1 MSDDPYV
8 RIQVEYRGRL
18 GVEVGLLV
26 AVDHLR
32 REGRLSAADE
42 ARWLDIDD
50 WFIEHLP
57 NPDFYADGNSVGA
70 VTWFKQPIRSEM
82 QLPVDQVCGILTAY
96 GVAHHRVTS
105 SDPGTII
112 YEDEFQVG
120 VVPYERGEQ
129 TPLPAGVTMTPSAA
143 GSKRAVAA
151 SPIRHV
157 LLDADGV
164 LQELPGG
171 WYVAMEPYLGGRARE
186 FLHRTWKDELP
197 MLAGRGDY
205 LPLLAATLRE
215 FGVGVPVG
223 EVYDA
228 VWKNIVVIEESL
240 EVVRRLR
247 RNGYGV
253 HLGTN
258 QEQYRGGYMRT
269 NLGYDEL
276 FDVSCYSHEL
286 GVAKPDQGFFVE
298 AGRRIGAELGT
309 VLFID
314 DTARNVDG
322 ARAAGMLAE
331 QWDLTQGHE
340 VLVEL
345 LAKHGV
351 SAR

>member
-1 MSDDPYV
+1 M
-8 RIQVEYRGRL
+8 EYRGRL
-18 GVEVGLLV
+18 GVEVGALV

-32 REGRLSAADE
+32 RAGRLSAADE

-57 NPDFYADGNSVGA
+57 NPDFYADGNSIGA
-70 VTWFKQPIRSEM
+70 VTWFKAPLRPDM
-82 QLPVDQVCGILTAY
+82 HALVDEVCRILTTS

-105 SDPGTII
+105 DDPGTIV

-120 VVPYERGEQ
+120 VVPYERGLP
-129 TPLPAGVTMTPSAA
+129 TPMPEGVTLTPSAP

-151 SPIRHV
+151 SPVRHV

-171 WYVAMEPYLGGRARE
+171 WYSAMEPYLGERSRE

-197 MLAGRGDY
+197 MLAGQGDY
-205 LPLLAATLRE
+205 LPLLAATLQE

-228 VWKNIVVIEESL
+228 VWKNIVVVEESL

-269 NLGYDEL
+269 SLGYDEL

-286 GVAKPDQGFFVE
+286 GVAKPDPGFFVE
-298 AGRRIGAELGT
+298 AGRRIGAELGS

-314 DTARNVDG
+314 DVARNVDG

-331 QWDLTQGHE
+331 QWDLTQGHD
-340 VLVEL
+340 VLHEL